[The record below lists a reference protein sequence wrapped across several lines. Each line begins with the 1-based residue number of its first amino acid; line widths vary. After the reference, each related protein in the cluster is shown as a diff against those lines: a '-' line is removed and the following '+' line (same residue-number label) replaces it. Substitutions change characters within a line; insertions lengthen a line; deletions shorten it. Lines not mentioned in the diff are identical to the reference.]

1 MIKKLVTLA
10 ALAMLLGSPT
20 NYAAGAITGN
30 ELAGY
35 CEKGAGKDASAAQKA
50 LCGGYVAGVFDTA
63 SGAFICS
70 PKGVTVGQL
79 VSIVTKYF
87 RENPEW
93 LHDNA
98 AVLVTAALAEAFP
111 CSD

>member
-1 MIKKLVTLA
+1 MIKKLVTIA
-10 ALAMLLGSPT
+10 ALAMLLGSPAS
-20 NYAAGAITGN
+20 YAAGAVTGN

-35 CEKGAGKDASAAQKA
+35 CEKGAATSQKA

-63 SGAFICS
+63 SGSFICS

-98 AVLVTAALAEAFP
+98 SVLVTAALAEAFP
-111 CSD
+111 CN